1 MAITYPLFAKQVVDK
16 FKLNILVNE
25 DKLEIREIKVP
36 DISRGGLELTGVAI
50 FEDFWNIIYLG
61 SKESHYFKKF
71 SPSIISEK
79 LEMIL
84 RMNPPMI
91 ILGPGFKYEKILL
104 ELAKKTDVPI
114 ATSYMTLQELNFTVS
129 TWMTEK
135 LAPHT
140 MWHGCLVSVFGM
152 GTMII
157 GESGIGKSEIT
168 VELIKK
174 GHIFVADD
182 AIMVTRVGPKVFGEP
197 EESVKDFIEIRGL
210 GILSFS
216 RTFGIEKQI
225 NSTRIHVVCELVD
238 ANKQENNNIMFERLG
253 QEIKYIN
260 VEGVEVPY
268 YKIPV
273 LQGRNTSDLIETA
286 ITDLKLKK
294 QGFNSANEFINQVR
308 NQGNRRKR

>member
-1 MAITYPLFAKQVVDK
+1 MAVTYPLFVKQVTDK
-16 FKLNILVNE
+16 FKLEVLVNE
-25 DKLEIREIKVP
+25 DQLEKREIKVP

-50 FEDFWNIIYLG
+50 FKDFWNIIYMG
-61 SKESHYFKKF
+61 SKEAYYLKKF
-71 SPSIISEK
+71 SPSIIAEK
-79 LEMIL
+79 LTMIL
-84 RMNPPMI
+84 EMQPPMI
-91 ILGPGFKYEKILL
+91 ILGPDFKYDSLL
-104 ELAKKTDVPI
+104 IKLATSTNVPI
-114 ATSYMTLQELNFTVS
+114 ATSRMTLQELNFTVS
-129 TWMTEK
+129 TWMTER
-135 LAPHT
+135 LAPHS
-140 MWHGCLVSVFGM
+140 MYHGCLVSVFGM

-238 ANKQENNNIMFERLG
+238 ANKQENQNIMFERLG
-253 QEIKYIN
+253 QETKYIN
-260 VEGVEVPY
+260 IEGVEVPY

-308 NQGNRRKR
+308 NQGNKRKR